1 VRAPNIRIIF
11 AKELL
16 DVLRDRRTILSMIV
30 FPIIAVPLLMIGI
43 TKMFSEQMQK
53 TRDKSSRIVV
63 IGGDH
68 APEIVKRMQLPA
80 WKIAMTTAPDP
91 KQAVLNTEVDAAI
104 EFPMDWQKNIEEGK
118 DGGEVIIHRQGSEV
132 ASMVAEGKL
141 KILLEVYKE
150 EQVKRRLRDLKA
162 DPTLIKPFA
171 VVPKDVPGAIDQ
183 GAAIAATIIPYLLI
197 FLCLVGAT
205 YIAIDLTAGERERGT
220 LETLLVSPAGRVEI
234 IVGKLLTVFTVS
246 MTSVVLSLIS
256 MVVTQALFG
265 SDGAKTEGGLPTIT
279 LSVPLKAMGL
289 MLVLVLPLSIMF
301 SSLTIAMSLF
311 AKSYKEAMTYLSPLM
326 LFAILPTMLPM
337 LPGFKPSLP
346 FAMIPVANASVAMS
360 QILKDQYSWGFIGI
374 TLATLFGLA
383 VLSLMLAVNLFNK
396 ERVLF
401 RS

>member
-1 VRAPNIRIIF
+1 MRAPNIRIIF
-11 AKELL
+11 GKELL

-30 FPIIAVPLLMIGI
+30 FPILAVPLLMIGI
-43 TKMFSEQMQK
+43 TKVFSEQMQK
-53 TRDKSSRIVV
+53 TKDKASRVVV
-63 IGGDH
+63 IGGSH
-68 APEIVKRMQLPA
+68 APRFLERLNNKNWKIEIVPA
-80 WKIAMTTAPDP
+80 EDP
-91 KQAVLNTEVDAAI
+91 KAAVLATVVDAAI
-104 EFPMDWQKNIEEGK
+104 EFPVDWEKNVEEGK
-118 DGGEVIIHRQGSEV
+118 DGGKIVIYRQNSEV
-132 ASMVAEGKL
+132 TSVVAERKL
-141 KILLEVYKE
+141 NFILEAYKE
-150 EQVKRRLRDLKA
+150 EQVRRRLRDMNA
-162 DPTLIKPFA
+162 DPSVIKPFA
-171 VVPKDVPGAIDQ
+171 VSAEDVPGAIDQ

-234 IVGKLLTVFTVS
+234 IVGKLLTVFAVS
-246 MTSVVLSLIS
+246 MTSVILSLAS
-256 MVVTQALFG
+256 MAITQALFG
-265 SDGAKTEGGLPTIT
+265 EEASKENLLPTIT

-289 MLVLVLPLSIMF
+289 MLLLILPLSITF

-311 AKSYKEAMTYLSPLM
+311 AKSYKEAMSYLSPLM

-360 QILKDQYSWGFIGI
+360 QILKDQYSWSFIAI
-374 TLATLFGLA
+374 TFATLFALA
-383 VLSLMLAVNLFNK
+383 AISLMLAVNLFNK